1 MNLNETQSTNPPAF
15 GLTFGNGHKNWL
27 MDNLNQLTHCLIT
40 YTHINVCIRDGQL
53 SIVSKTKELN
63 KQRT

>member
-1 MNLNETQSTNPPAF
+1 MNLNGTHHQPHEKSF

-27 MDNLNQLTHCLIT
+27 MDKFNQLTHCLIT
-40 YTHINVCIRDGQL
+40 YTHICIRAGQL